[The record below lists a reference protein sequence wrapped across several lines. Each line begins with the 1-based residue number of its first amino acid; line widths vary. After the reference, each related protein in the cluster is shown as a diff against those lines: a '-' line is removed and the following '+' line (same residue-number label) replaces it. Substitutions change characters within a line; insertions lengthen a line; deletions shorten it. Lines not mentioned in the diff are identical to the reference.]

1 MGDVYIFF
9 GVVAF
14 ICSAIGYSC
23 LVVSG
28 RISDKE
34 DGA

>member
-1 MGDVYIFF
+1 MTDVYIFF
-9 GVVAF
+9 GIVAL
-14 ICSAIGYSC
+14 ICAAIGYSC

-28 RISDKE
+28 RISDEE

>member
-1 MGDVYIFF
+1 MTDVYIFF
-9 GVVAF
+9 GVVAL
-14 ICSAIGYSC
+14 ICVVIGYSC

-34 DGA
+34 DDA